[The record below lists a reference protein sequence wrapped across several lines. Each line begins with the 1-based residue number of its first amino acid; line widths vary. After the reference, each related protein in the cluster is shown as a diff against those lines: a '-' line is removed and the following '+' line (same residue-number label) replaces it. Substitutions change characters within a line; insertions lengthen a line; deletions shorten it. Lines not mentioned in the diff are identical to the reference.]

1 MYGNEMVVT
10 RDQRAGWGVL
20 NALPNYWEYVHIYI
34 LLVLKCTPKFNF
46 VCFAM
51 SHFDWNHDKEKKLK
65 VSDTLLNRKLGIPK

>member
-1 MYGNEMVVT
+1 MLYQTIGST
-10 RDQRAGWGVL
+10 
-20 NALPNYWEYVHIYI
+20 YIYI
-34 LLVLKCTPKFNF
+34 YIACTPKFNF